1 MADWRARSSRRTSRS
16 GSVLTRRGYPRLVN
30 AALAGASPT
39 LADGWSLVPVTRS
52 GTLSSTCATSCA
64 SHTASSSSS
73 AGLCELRDAR
83 PRCAVDHGA
92 AGTLRLPVVRAGL
105 LDGARDRLLFVL
117 HQALEDAALTP
128 VGLKIARGATLE
140 DSATEAR
147 GFRTRRALSRIRR
160 LPRPACNSG
169 DRLLPICARARA
181 SCARTCGRCRTSA
194 VVGASWPWSLSCCT
208 LVWI

>member
-128 VGLKIARGATLE
+128 VGLKIARGARPRP
-140 DSATEAR
+140 S
-147 GFRTRRALSRIRR
+147 RTPRPRVAGSGLDAPSQEFAGSRVRRATLGTDCCLSVPGPGRHALGPAVVVERQQLSARR
-160 LPRPACNSG
+160 G
-169 DRLLPICARARA
+169 H
-181 SCARTCGRCRTSA
+181 GRCHVAR
-194 VVGASWPWSLSCCT
+194 
-208 LVWI
+208 